1 MSSGKPESD
10 TTRGPD
16 ADPAKLADEV
26 GQAYTPSGSPGR
38 AGGSIGPLIGG
49 VLLVGWIVALAL
61 GIVILRWQAA
71 DMDFAIINVVTLVLG
86 FVLACSILAGFCLL
100 APLPWHVRIAPPLL
114 AVLAIAMAVAMLK
127 IEGTNGELVPEFR
140 FRWSPPPDRTVG
152 DAVADATTEAVD
164 LTTTTPEDFPQFLGP
179 ERSVWLPGP
188 RLASDWSAMP
198 PREIWRRPIGAG
210 WSAFAAV
217 NGYAVTME
225 QRGDDELVTCY
236 RIDTGELCWVHA
248 RPARHETVLG
258 GVGPRSTPTIDQGN
272 VYALGAT
279 GILRCLEG
287 ASGELRWSVDIL
299 ERYGSTPQ
307 RESQVLSWGRS
318 NSPLVVDQLVVVPAG
333 GPPGGPFKSLLALD
347 KQTGTVVW
355 EAGDSQISYSSPTLG
370 MLAGRRQILSVNEDN
385 ITGHDPQDGRVL
397 WRQHWPGNSTS
408 NASSSQVHALAGD
421 RLLISK
427 GYGEGGALFE
437 LQAGDAGLATR
448 ELWWEKSLLK
458 TKFAQVCVIAGH
470 AYGLSDGILECV
482 NLDRGT
488 RAWKSGRYGHGQIL
502 GVGDRLLVLSER
514 GDLVLVQATPDAH
527 RELGRVP
534 GALNGQTWN
543 NLCLYGDRLLI
554 RNAQEAACYQLP
566 IEASN

>member
-1 MSSGKPESD
+1 MASGEPASD
-10 TTRGPD
+10 TNRSLGDSRVQRTAGVS
-16 ADPAKLADEV
+16 E
-26 GQAYTPSGSPGR
+26 AYTPTSSSGRSSGSLLSR
-38 AGGSIGPLIGG
+38 IGG
-49 VLLVGWIVALAL
+49 VLLLGWIVALAA
-61 GIVILRWQAA
+61 GIVILRWLAA

-86 FVLACSILAGFCLL
+86 FVLACSILAGFSWLV
-100 APLPWHVRIAPPLL
+100 PLPWYIRFAPPLL
-114 AVLAIAMAVAMLK
+114 AALAIAMAVAMLK

-152 DAVADATTEAVD
+152 DAVAESTAGAVD
-164 LTTTTPEDFPQFLGP
+164 LTTNTPEDFPQFLGP

-210 WSAFAAV
+210 WSAFSAV
-217 NGYAVTME
+217 NGFAVTME

-236 RIDTGELCWVHA
+236 RISTGELCWVHA
-248 RPARHETVLG
+248 LRARHETVLG

-287 ASGELRWSVDIL
+287 ASGELRWKVDIL

-333 GPPGGPFKSLLALD
+333 GPPGGPYKSLLALD
-347 KQTGTVVW
+347 KQTGAVVW

-370 MLAGRRQILSVNEDN
+370 MLDGRRQILSVNEDN

-408 NASSSQVHALAGD
+408 NASSSQVHALVGD

-427 GYGEGGALFE
+427 GYGEGGALFR
-437 LQAGDAGLATR
+437 LHAGDEGLETR
-448 ELWWEKSLLK
+448 EVWWRKSLLK

-482 NLDRGT
+482 NLDRGE

-502 GVGDRLLVLSER
+502 GVDDRLLVLGER